1 MLFKKIIELPVKF
14 LKHWREL
21 SECMYVFLTGYP
33 CSLHS
38 PPNLLLSVLQRIT
51 QGITRVR
58 LSCDNT
64 LYGVFGLFIA
74 KNPAINQIFRFIF
87 SAQPGIRTRQPQAAK
102 NVHLY
107 DNYVRQLI

>member
-1 MLFKKIIELPVKF
+1 MF
-14 LKHWREL
+14 HTQSAQSSTL
-21 SECMYVFLTGYP
+21 SFA
-33 CSLHS
+33 H
-38 PPNLLLSVLQRIT
+38 LQRIT

-58 LSCDNT
+58 LRCDNA

-87 SAQPGIRTRQPQAAK
+87 SAQPGIRTRQPQPAK

-107 DNYVRQLI
+107 DNYEN